1 MRNNWYLVFL
11 CVAMF
16 IPYIATAQFFAK
28 QNVAVWEIWD
38 RNNDVSLAEG
48 TKTEILAKL
57 REAITGSED
66 YAAYNV
72 NIDEIK
78 TLIKT
83 RGLSDRSPVDIT
95 NIIREKNPK
104 VNYVVFSK
112 ISIIEHSNYRN
123 DYTVMITSEFFSTFT
138 KMSERA
144 YEVKMKSSMDAI
156 PAACKELIE
165 GLLREP
171 LNAEPTGK
179 PHKDQTSQAPHYPV
193 QSQTQQYY
201 VEDAGCGLNMK
212 MIYVEG
218 GTFQMGATPE
228 QGSDADSDEK
238 PVHSVTLEGYYIAE
252 CEVTQEQWQKIMGT
266 TIYQQR
272 DKANRDKTYGAGP
285 NYPMYYVSWHE
296 AQKFCGILSEI
307 TGKTYMLPTEAQWE
321 YAARGGNKSKGYKYS
336 GSPYVEA
343 VAWYYSN
350 SGSTNHPVKGK
361 KKANELGLYD
371 MSGSVYEWC
380 YDWYGAYSSSSQSNP
395 TGASSG
401 QYRVLRGGSW
411 GSDASRCRVSNRGD
425 NTPTL
430 RYDNNGFRVVCIP

>member
-1 MRNNWYLVFL
+1 
-11 CVAMF
+11 MF
-16 IPYIATAQFFAK
+16 VPYIATAQFFAK
-28 QNVAVWEIWD
+28 QQVAVWEIWD

-48 TKTEILAKL
+48 TKTQILANL
-57 REAITGSED
+57 RDAFTGSEN

-72 NIDEIK
+72 NIEDVTKAIDS
-78 TLIKT
+78 L
-83 RGLSDRSPVDIT
+83 GLSRRNPIHIANV
-95 NIIREKNPK
+95 IREKNPEVK
-104 VNYVVFSK
+104 YIVFSK
-112 ISIIEHSNYRN
+112 VSIVERSNYYD

-156 PAACKELIE
+156 PAACKELIK

-171 LNAEPTGK
+171 LTAEPTGK
-179 PHKDQTSQAPHYPV
+179 HQASQSPQPSV
-193 QSQTQQYY
+193 QPLTQQYY
-201 VEDAGCGLNMK
+201 VENAGCGLNMK

-228 QGSDADSDEK
+228 QGSDAMSDEK
-238 PVHSVTLEGYYIAE
+238 PVHSVTLDGYYIAE

-272 DKANRDKTYGAGP
+272 DKANYDNTYGAGP

-336 GSPYVEA
+336 GSNYVEA
-343 VAWYYSN
+343 VAWYDSN
-350 SGSTNHPVKGK
+350 SGRTTHPVKGK
-361 KKANELGLYD
+361 RANELGLYD
-371 MSGSVYEWC
+371 MSGNVDEWC
-380 YDWYGAYSSSSQSNP
+380 YDWKGAYSSSSQSNP

-401 QYRVLRGGSW
+401 HNRVMRGGNW
-411 GSDASRCRVSNRGD
+411 CHGAYNCRVSYRYFNS
-425 NTPTL
+425 PTS
-430 RYDNNGFRVVCIP
+430 RYGNVGFRVVCIP

>member
-16 IPYIATAQFFAK
+16 VPYIATAQFFAK

-48 TKTEILAKL
+48 TKAQILAKL
-57 REAITGSED
+57 SEAITGSEG
-66 YAAYNV
+66 YEAYNV
-72 NIDEIK
+72 NIEEIK

-112 ISIIEHSNYRN
+112 ISIIEHSNYRD

-144 YEVKMKSSMDAI
+144 YEVKMKSNLDAI
-156 PAACKELIE
+156 PAACKQLVE

-171 LNAEPTGK
+171 LTAEPTGK
-179 PHKDQTSQAPHYPV
+179 PQESQSSQPSL
-193 QSQTQQYY
+193 QSQTQKYY

-228 QGSDADSDEK
+228 QGSAARSDEK
-238 PVHSVTLEGYYIAE
+238 PVHSVTLDGYYIAE
-252 CEVTQEQWQKIMGT
+252 CEVTQEQ
-266 TIYQQR
+266 
-272 DKANRDKTYGAGP
+272 
-285 NYPMYYVSWHE
+285 
-296 AQKFCGILSEI
+296 
-307 TGKTYMLPTEAQWE
+307 
-321 YAARGGNKSKGYKYS
+321 
-336 GSPYVEA
+336 
-343 VAWYYSN
+343 
-350 SGSTNHPVKGK
+350 
-361 KKANELGLYD
+361 
-371 MSGSVYEWC
+371 
-380 YDWYGAYSSSSQSNP
+380 
-395 TGASSG
+395 
-401 QYRVLRGGSW
+401 
-411 GSDASRCRVSNRGD
+411 
-425 NTPTL
+425 
-430 RYDNNGFRVVCIP
+430 

>member
-16 IPYIATAQFFAK
+16 VPYIATAQMFEK
-28 QNVAVWEIWD
+28 QKVAVWEVFD
-38 RNNDVSLAEG
+38 NNYGATVNSA
-48 TKTEILAKL
+48 TKTEIKAKMTDAL
-57 REAITGSED
+57 TQSRNYSAFECNPNDIKQYITAKGWQMSPKNIARAVREKYGGNYVIFT
-66 YAAYNV
+66 
-72 NIDEIK
+72 EIK
-78 TLIKT
+78 ILE
-83 RGLSDRSPVDIT
+83 RGASPDRH
-95 NIIREKNPK
+95 K
-104 VNYVVFSK
+104 V
-112 ISIIEHSNYRN
+112 H
-123 DYTVMITSEFFSTFT
+123 ITSEFYITEIQ
-138 KMSERA
+138 KSERMA
-144 YEVKMKSSMDAI
+144 YVDMISGDSNLI
-156 PAACKELIE
+156 PIKATELISD
-165 GLLREP
+165 LLQE
-171 LNAEPTGK
+171 NISASSSSSSSG
-179 PHKDQTSQAPHYPV
+179 Y
-193 QSQTQQYY
+193 QSVSNVNQYY

-228 QGSDADSDEK
+228 QGSDAASDEK
-238 PVHSVTLEGYYIAE
+238 TVHSVTLDGYYIAE

-272 DKANRDKTYGAGP
+272 DKANTSWPMRGAGP

-336 GSPYVEA
+336 GSPYVET
-343 VAWYYSN
+343 VAWCSSN
-350 SGSTNHPVKGK
+350 SGGSHHPVKG

-371 MSGSVYEWC
+371 MSGSVFEWC

-401 QYRVLRGGSW
+401 QYRVLRGGGWSH
-411 GSDASRCRVSNRGD
+411 GASNCRISNRV
-425 NTPTL
+425 NCTPTY
-430 RYDNNGFRVVCIP
+430 RYINCGFRVVCIP

>member
-16 IPYIATAQFFAK
+16 VPYIATAQFFAK

-48 TKTEILAKL
+48 TKAQILAKL
-57 REAITGSED
+57 SEAITGSEG
-66 YAAYNV
+66 YEAYNV
-72 NIDEIK
+72 NIEEIK

-112 ISIIEHSNYRN
+112 ISIIEHSNYRD

-144 YEVKMKSSMDAI
+144 YEVKMKSNLDAI
-156 PAACKELIE
+156 PAACKQLVE

-171 LNAEPTGK
+171 LTAEPTGK
-179 PHKDQTSQAPHYPV
+179 PQESQSSQPSL
-193 QSQTQQYY
+193 QSQTQKYY

-228 QGSDADSDEK
+228 QGSAARSDEK
-238 PVHSVTLEGYYIAE
+238 PVHSVTLDGYYIAE

-266 TIYQQR
+266 TVKEFSTYIY
-272 DKANRDKTYGAGP
+272 GVGP
-285 NYPMYYVSWHE
+285 NYPMYHVSWHQ
-296 AQKFCGILSEI
+296 AQKFCAILSEI

-336 GSPYVEA
+336 GSNYVET
-343 VAWYYSN
+343 VAWYSCD
-350 SGSTNHPVKGK
+350 SQHPVKEK
-361 KKANELGLYD
+361 RANELGLYD
-371 MSGSVYEWC
+371 MSGSVFEWC
-380 YDWYGAYSSSSQSNP
+380 YDWYGAYSSSSQSNS

-401 QYRVLRGGSW
+401 EYRVLRGGEWYRGEYLCRISYR
-411 GSDASRCRVSNRGD
+411 SRSSPANF
-425 NTPTL
+425 NYST
-430 RYDNNGFRVVCIP
+430 GFRVVCIP

>member
-11 CVAMF
+11 CVAIF
-16 IPYIATAQFFAK
+16 VPYIATAQFFAK

-38 RNNDVSLAEG
+38 SNNDVSLAEG
-48 TKTEILAKL
+48 TKAQILASL
-57 REAITGSED
+57 CEAFTGSEG
-66 YAAYNV
+66 YEAYNV
-72 NIDEIK
+72 NIEEIK

-112 ISIIEHSNYRN
+112 VGIVERSNYYD
-123 DYTVMITSEFFSTFT
+123 DYTVMITSEFFSTLT
-138 KMSERA
+138 KMSERV
-144 YEVKMKSSMDAI
+144 YEVKMKSNVDAI

-165 GLLREP
+165 GLLRES
-171 LNAEPTGK
+171 LTAEPTGN
-179 PHKDQTSQAPHYPV
+179 PQASQSPQPSV

-201 VEDAGCGLNMK
+201 VEDAGCGLNMR

-228 QGSDADSDEK
+228 QGSDAASDEK

-272 DKANRDKTYGAGP
+272 DKANTEWSIEGNGP

-336 GSPYVEA
+336 GSNYVET
-343 VAWYYSN
+343 VAWYSSN
-350 SGSTNHPVKGK
+350 GGSTNHPVKG

-371 MSGSVYEWC
+371 MSGNVYEWC
-380 YDWYGAYSSSSQSNP
+380 YDWYDSYSASSQSNP

-411 GSDASRCRVSNRGD
+411 GGSASYCRISNRHYS
-425 NTPTL
+425 TPTF
-430 RYDNNGFRVVCIP
+430 RFNDNGFRVVCIP

>member
-1 MRNNWYLVFL
+1 MRNNWYLIFL

-16 IPYIATAQFFAK
+16 VPYIATAQFFAK
-28 QNVAVWEIWD
+28 QKVAIWEIWD

-48 TKTEILAKL
+48 TKDNILAYM
-57 REAITGSED
+57 RGAFTGSQYYE
-66 YAAYNV
+66 AYNV
-72 NIDEIK
+72 NIKDVTHAIDS
-78 TLIKT
+78 L
-83 RGLSDRSPVDIT
+83 GLSRRNPIHIADV
-95 NIIREKNPK
+95 IREKNPEVK
-104 VNYVVFSK
+104 YIVFSK
-112 ISIIEHSNYRN
+112 VSIVERSNYYD

-144 YEVKMKSSMDAI
+144 YEVKMKSNVDAI

-171 LNAEPTGK
+171 LTAEPTGK
-179 PHKDQTSQAPHYPV
+179 LQAFQSPQPSV
-193 QSQTQQYY
+193 QLQTQQYY

-228 QGSDADSDEK
+228 QGSDAKSDEK

-272 DKANRDKTYGAGP
+272 DKKGSGWPIRGNGP

-336 GSPYVEA
+336 GNDYVEA
-343 VAWYYSN
+343 VAWCSSN
-350 SGSTNHPVKGK
+350 SGSTQHPVKV

-371 MSGSVYEWC
+371 MSGNVWEWC

-411 GSDASRCRVSNRGD
+411 GTYASYFRISTRYN
-425 NTPTL
+425 NTPTS
-430 RYDNNGFRVVCIP
+430 RFDGSGFRVVCIP